1 MVLPGFLREDDSQ
14 LARSDAQHCE
24 SITRAHA
31 RTFALASS
39 FLPTRKRRGAFAVYA
54 FCRLA
59 DDIVDRNRGK
69 DPARL
74 QAELD
79 AYRAGVEEAVNGNP
93 DGPVFR
99 ELWRCVSEYGV
110 PSDVLEELLNG
121 VACDVQPQ
129 RYATWAELSQY
140 CEGVAASVGAMC
152 TYIFGVTGD
161 ARSAHAAAASDID
174 AVRTRALKYA
184 RTLGVA
190 MQVTNILRD
199 VGEDASIGRCYL
211 PDDVL
216 TAFGLSAERVL
227 HDVTLKD
234 DPKWAR
240 LMRHEVAR
248 ARALYRAANPGI
260 ALLEPDAQRCA
271 RACSDGYAA
280 ILGAIER
287 NNYDSFSVRARVG
300 NWARAGLLW
309 SVWRS
314 GSETPPAHANGPVIE
329 WGARQLSRPEEMV
342 LSA

>member
-1 MVLPGFLREDDSQ
+1 MVLPGFLREDDAV
-14 LARSDAQHCE
+14 LAKHDAQHCE

-39 FLPTRKRRGAFAVYA
+39 FLPPHKRRGAFAVYA

-69 DPARL
+69 DAALL

-79 AYRAGVEEAVNGNP
+79 AYRAGVAEAINGDP

-99 ELWRCVSEYGV
+99 ELWRCVREYGV
-110 PSDVLEELLNG
+110 PADVLEELLNG
-121 VACDVQPQ
+121 VARDVQPQ
-129 RYATWAELSQY
+129 RYATWADLSMY

-152 TYIFGVTGD
+152 TYIFGVCGD
-161 ARSAHAAAASDID
+161 ES
-174 AVRTRALKYA
+174 VRERAIKYA

-199 VGEDASIGRCYL
+199 VGEDARIDRCYL

-216 TAFGLSAERVL
+216 QAFGLSAERVL
-227 HDVTLKD
+227 HDPTLKD
-234 DPKWAR
+234 DPRWTA

-248 ARALYRAANPGI
+248 ARALYRAASPGI
-260 ALLEPDAQRCA
+260 ALLAPDAQRCA
-271 RACSDGYAA
+271 RACADGYEA
-280 ILGAIER
+280 ILGAIEA
-287 NNYDSFSVRARVG
+287 NGYDSFTVRARVG

-309 SVWRS
+309 SIWRS
-314 GSETPPAHANGPVIE
+314 GAEAPPTDNRGPVIE

-342 LSA
+342 LS

>member
-1 MVLPGFLREDDSQ
+1 MVLPGFLKEDDST
-14 LARSDAQHCE
+14 LAKSDAQHCE

-39 FLPTRKRRGAFAVYA
+39 FLPPRKRRGAFAVYA

-69 DPARL
+69 DPALL

-79 AYRAGVEEAVNGNP
+79 AYRAGVAAAIDGQPE
-93 DGPVFR
+93 GPVFR

-121 VACDVQPQ
+121 VARDVQPQ
-129 RYATWAELSQY
+129 RYATWAELSLY

-152 TYIFGVTGD
+152 TYIFGVVGD
-161 ARSAHAAAASDID
+161 E
-174 AVRTRALKYA
+174 AVRERAIKYA

-216 TAFGLSAERVL
+216 SAFGLSAERVL
-227 HDVTLKD
+227 HDPTLKD
-234 DPKWAR
+234 DPKWAAM
-240 LMRHEVAR
+240 MRHEVAR
-248 ARALYRAANPGI
+248 ARALYRAASPGI

-271 RACSDGYAA
+271 RACADGYEA
-280 ILGAIER
+280 ILGAIEA
-287 NNYDSFSVRARVG
+287 NGYDSISVRARVG

-309 SVWRS
+309 TIWRS
-314 GSETPPAHANGPVIE
+314 GAETPPADIQGPIIE
-329 WGARQLSRPEEMV
+329 WGQRQLSRPEEMV
-342 LSA
+342 LS